1 MQSSTPFALCRLLG
15 GGEGAAVVGG
25 GLLSRVEQLSLGEA
39 VGPGDRPGLCRGILG
54 VLRSV
59 EGGCRNVVPG
69 RKCPYNLDRLTDP
82 TRSRHAANP
91 PKIMF
96 GSRNPLGV
104 CQLYPI
110 VPWAEPRRLQR
121 GDIIFLDD
129 WRILLYVP
137 RSSRR
142 FSLDGI
148 VSYSM
153 IPRHTGAARAP

>member
-96 GSRNPLGV
+96 GSRNPLGLALCTRKRLSQIIRRVAFDSRNEGGQKCRRMYKPV
-104 CQLYPI
+104 CTTPEWLKAL
-110 VPWAEPRRLQR
+110 V
-121 GDIIFLDD
+121 
-129 WRILLYVP
+129 
-137 RSSRR
+137 
-142 FSLDGI
+142 
-148 VSYSM
+148 
-153 IPRHTGAARAP
+153 